1 MGFGD
6 AIRTCLNK
14 YFTIQ
19 GRASR
24 SEYWWFY
31 LFVFLVGTVPTQLGA
46 AMQSNLITII
56 GGLISL
62 ALLVPIIT
70 AGIRRLHDKDKSGW
84 WFLIGLVPIVGI
96 ILLLVWF
103 VTEGT
108 KGPNRFGEDPL
119 A

>member
-14 YFTIQ
+14 YLTIK
-19 GRASR
+19 GRAQR

-31 LFVFLVGTVPTQLGA
+31 LFVFLVGTVPTQLGM
-46 AMQSNLITII
+46 AMESGVIMII

-62 ALLVPIIT
+62 ALIIPIIT

-84 WFLIGLVPIVGI
+84 WFFIGLVPIVGM

-103 VTEGT
+103 ATRGT
-108 KGPNRFGEDPL
+108 VGPNQFGEDPL